1 MKEIINIKNVK
12 IGYNKKEV
20 LEVNFKIHD
29 GDFFVISGDNAS
41 GKSLLLKLLYMKI
54 LPKVGNIFFFG
65 ENIKKESKDKVL
77 EYRKKIGVILD
88 NDTLIP
94 FFTVYQNIELA
105 SEIQNRKKDFEGRII
120 EILDWM
126 DLNTIKNKP
135 VNQLSSG
142 QKQKVNIARAL
153 INNPRIIIADQP
165 DKNLDELT
173 KKKLDFLLNSI
184 NKLGTT
190 VIIATNNFNNESKSV
205 RRMEL
210 NKKWKN

>member
-1 MKEIINIKNVK
+1 M
-12 IGYNKKEV
+12 
-20 LEVNFKIHD
+20 
-29 GDFFVISGDNAS
+29 ISGDNAS

-65 ENIKKESKDKVL
+65 ENINKESKDKIL

-94 FFTVYQNIELA
+94 FFTVYQNIELG
-105 SEIQNRKKDFEGRII
+105 SEIQNKKKDFEVRIVD
-120 EILDWM
+120 ILNWM
-126 DLNTIKNKP
+126 DLNSIKNKQ

-165 DKNLDELT
+165 YKNLDELT
-173 KKKLDFLLNSI
+173 KKKLDFLFNSI

-190 VIIATNNFNNESKSV
+190 LIVATNNLNIENKSV
-205 RRMEL
+205 RRIEL
-210 NKKWKN
+210 NKR

>member
-1 MKEIINIKNVK
+1 MKEIVNIKNVK
-12 IGYNKKEV
+12 IGYDKKEI
-20 LEVNFKIHD
+20 LEVNFKIYN

-65 ENIKKESKDKVL
+65 ENINKESKDQIL

-105 SEIQNRKKDFEGRII
+105 SEIQNKKKDFEVRIV
-120 EILDWM
+120 EILNWM
-126 DLNTIKNKP
+126 DLNSIKNKQ

-165 DKNLDELT
+165 YKNLDELT
-173 KKKLDFLLNSI
+173 KKKLDFLFNSI

-190 VIIATNNFNNESKSV
+190 LIVATNNLNIENKSV
-205 RRMEL
+205 RRIEL
-210 NKKWKN
+210 NKR

>member
-1 MKEIINIKNVK
+1 ME
-12 IGYNKKEV
+12 
-20 LEVNFKIHD
+20 
-29 GDFFVISGDNAS
+29 
-41 GKSLLLKLLYMKI
+41 
-54 LPKVGNIFFFG
+54 IFFFG
-65 ENIKKESKDKVL
+65 ENIKKKEDKVL

-210 NKKWKN
+210 NKK

>member
-1 MKEIINIKNVK
+1 
-12 IGYNKKEV
+12 
-20 LEVNFKIHD
+20 
-29 GDFFVISGDNAS
+29 
-41 GKSLLLKLLYMKI
+41 MKI

-105 SEIQNRKKDFEGRII
+105 SEIQNSKKDFEGRII

-142 QKQKVNIARAL
+142 QKQK
-153 INNPRIIIADQP
+153 
-165 DKNLDELT
+165 
-173 KKKLDFLLNSI
+173 
-184 NKLGTT
+184 
-190 VIIATNNFNNESKSV
+190 
-205 RRMEL
+205 
-210 NKKWKN
+210 

>member
-1 MKEIINIKNVK
+1 MKEIVNIKNVK
-12 IGYNKKEV
+12 IGYDKKEI
-20 LEVNFKIHD
+20 LEVNFKIYN

-65 ENIKKESKDKVL
+65 ENINKESKDKIL

-105 SEIQNRKKDFEGRII
+105 SEIQNKKKDFEVRIV
-120 EILDWM
+120 EILNWM
-126 DLNTIKNKP
+126 DLNSIKNKQ

-165 DKNLDELT
+165 YKNLDELT
-173 KKKLDFLLNSI
+173 KKKLDFLFNSI

-190 VIIATNNFNNESKSV
+190 LIVATNNLNIENKSV
-205 RRMEL
+205 RRIEL
-210 NKKWKN
+210 NKR

>member
-1 MKEIINIKNVK
+1 MKEIVNIKNVK
-12 IGYNKKEV
+12 IGYDKKEI
-20 LEVNFKIHD
+20 LEVNFKIYN

-65 ENIKKESKDKVL
+65 ENINKESKDKIL

-105 SEIQNRKKDFEGRII
+105 SEIQNKKKDFEIRIV
-120 EILDWM
+120 EILNWM
-126 DLNTIKNKP
+126 DLNSIKNKQ

-165 DKNLDELT
+165 YKNLDELT
-173 KKKLDFLLNSI
+173 KKKLDFLFNSI

-190 VIIATNNFNNESKSV
+190 LIVATNNLNIENKSV
-205 RRMEL
+205 RRIEL
-210 NKKWKN
+210 NKR

>member
-1 MKEIINIKNVK
+1 MKEIVNIKNVK
-12 IGYNKKEV
+12 IGYDKKEI
-20 LEVNFKIHD
+20 LEVNFKIYN

-65 ENIKKESKDKVL
+65 ENINKESKDKIL

-105 SEIQNRKKDFEGRII
+105 SEIQNKKKHFEVRIV
-120 EILDWM
+120 EILNWM
-126 DLNTIKNKP
+126 DLNSIKNKQ

-165 DKNLDELT
+165 YKNLDELT
-173 KKKLDFLLNSI
+173 KKKLDFLFNSI

-190 VIIATNNFNNESKSV
+190 LIVATNNLNIENKSV
-205 RRMEL
+205 RRIEL
-210 NKKWKN
+210 NKR